1 MDKKVQLKLW
11 ALQKGYPTITA
22 LAEAAGITRAALYQA
37 IRYKPGHGIYPPIG
51 RPALL
56 KIAEALDVTEYEIY
70 TWYNGKELIHDGRRK
85 GNNSYA

>member
-37 IRYKPGHGIYPPIG
+37 IRYTPGHGIYPPIG

-56 KIAEALDVTEYEIY
+56 KIAEALEKTEYEIY
-70 TWYNGKELIHDGRRK
+70 TWYNGKELNK
-85 GNNSYA
+85 